1 MPENWFFGIFL
12 LLTFRINKPIN
23 IQDIVVYTSGRV
35 EMNVVAHN
43 LVAMNAQ
50 RQFSIVNT
58 RQAKTTERLSSGYK
72 INRAAD
78 DAAGLSIS
86 EKMRRQI
93 RGLHQAAENIEEGI
107 GYVQTADGALN
118 EAHEILQR
126 MNELAVK
133 SANGTNTDEDRE
145 FIDCEVQ
152 QLKEELDRIFET
164 TTFNERRIWEITGDK
179 KLLGTEP
186 KQAVTSTTS
195 SRNIELTND
204 NYDVIAHGSYK
215 INANDQGIH
224 ISWNAYNGKSYQ
236 TKNVDWDTLEEN
248 GYSFDMSQYFDKQ
261 SNPELY
267 GANGKPVFQ
276 KRISFNVQE
285 PATRDDIIA
294 AVNGT
299 TMSSG
304 KSASMSVRFENAD
317 GSSKTNGVTT
327 AGTSLNYGAAY
338 ASRANGTNGRDFDA
352 SDDIFFEPTGGS
364 GTANLISYPSA
375 TTVDDAKNSTEG
387 WTFSFELDGVGT
399 VLGKS
404 VAVRYASGDR
414 DAEDEGTWWE
424 WHRYT
429 SQGVEHKY
437 QTGIGRKLD
446 GGTLGNVMDALTG
459 DKSSSTPGL
468 LASDKGG
475 VTDNGGYIDIEFDLT
490 AVNAFTYADQTS
502 NDVGSFTLRINVEN
516 SDTEETILNKINQ
529 SLNNTTILD
538 LYSTSASSD
547 YAYMGGFTA
556 KNHKIDVPIWGGA
569 CEFFVQ
575 AGVEANQ
582 HINIIYDSLSLLEL
596 GLEDTNVLTVN
607 DCDKAIDDIKE
618 AIREVSLQR
627 SNFGA
632 YQNRLE
638 HAYKSNKNV
647 EENTTASES
656 SIRDTDMAET
666 MVEYSNQN
674 ILIQAGQAMMA
685 QANQSRQGILS
696 LLN

>member
-1 MPENWFFGIFL
+1 
-12 LLTFRINKPIN
+12 
-23 IQDIVVYTSGRV
+23 
-35 EMNVVAHN
+35 MNVVAHN

-118 EAHEILQR
+118 EVHEILQR

-133 SANGTNTDEDRE
+133 SANGTNTDDDRE

-179 KLLGTEP
+179 KLLGTES

-195 SRNIELTND
+195 LKTISLTND
-204 NYDVIAHGSYK
+204 NYDVAAYGSYK
-215 INANDQGIH
+215 INANDQGIN
-224 ISWNAYNGKSYQ
+224 ISWDAYNGQSYQ
-236 TKNVDWDTLEEN
+236 TKTVDWDTLEAN
-248 GYSFDMSQYFDKQ
+248 NYSFEMSDYFDKQ
-261 SNPELY
+261 NNAELF
-267 GANGKPVFQ
+267 GANGKPAFQ
-276 KRISFNVQE
+276 KKISFNVQE

-294 AVNGT
+294 CLNGT
-299 TMSSG
+299 SMGSSM
-304 KSASMSVRFENAD
+304 SASMSVRFENAD
-317 GSSKTNGVTT
+317 GSSRSNAVTT
-327 AGTSLNYGAAY
+327 AGASINYGAAY
-338 ASRANGTNGRDFDA
+338 ASRKNGTNGRDFDA
-352 SDDIFFEPTGGS
+352 ADDIFFEPTGGS
-364 GTANLISYPSA
+364 GTANLISTPTA
-375 TTVDDAKNSTEG
+375 VTVADARNSSEG

-399 VLGKS
+399 VKGTS
-404 VAVRYASGDR
+404 VSVSYASGDR
-414 DAEDEGTWWE
+414 GDEDEGTWWN
-424 WHRYT
+424 WHKYT
-429 SQGVEHKY
+429 VNKVEHKY
-437 QTGIGRKLD
+437 QSGISRTLN

-459 DKSSSTPGL
+459 DKSSDTPGL
-468 LASDKGG
+468 LTAGEGG
-475 VTDNGGYIDIEFDLT
+475 VTDSGGHIDIKFDLT
-490 AVNAFTYADQTS
+490 ADNAFSYAGRTS
-502 NDVGSFTLRINVEN
+502 TDVGSFTLRINVDA
-516 SDTEETILNKINQ
+516 SDTEQTILDKINQ
-529 SLNNTTILD
+529 SLNSNTILD
-538 LYSTSASSD
+538 LYSASGSSD
-547 YAYMGGFTA
+547 SAYIGSMSA
-556 KNHKIDVPIWGGA
+556 KTHKIDVPIWGGA

-596 GLEDTNVLTVN
+596 GLEDTNVLTV
-607 DCDKAIDDIKE
+607 DACDKAIDDIKE

-656 SIRDTDMAET
+656 AIRDTDMAET

-674 ILIQAGQAMMA
+674 ILLQAGQAMMA

-696 LLN
+696 LLS

>member
-1 MPENWFFGIFL
+1 
-12 LLTFRINKPIN
+12 
-23 IQDIVVYTSGRV
+23 
-35 EMNVVAHN
+35 MNVVAHN

-58 RQAKTTERLSSGYK
+58 RQSKTTERLSSGYK

-164 TTFNERRIWEITGDK
+164 TTFNERKIWEVTGAK
-179 KLLGTEP
+179 KLLGTKP
-186 KQAVTSTTS
+186 KQAVKSSTNST
-195 SRNIELTND
+195 RIDITND
-204 NYDVIAHGSYK
+204 NYDMIAYDSYK
-215 INANDQGIH
+215 INANDQGIS
-224 ISWNAYNGKSYQ
+224 ISWNAINGTSYQ
-236 TKNVDWDTLEEN
+236 TKTIDWDTLEKN
-248 GYSFDMSQYFDKQ
+248 NYSFEMSKYFDNQ
-261 SNPELY
+261 DTDLFD
-267 GANGKPVFQ
+267 ANGKPVFQ
-276 KRISFNVQE
+276 KKIAFSVHE
-285 PATRDDIIA
+285 VATKDDIISA
-294 AVNGT
+294 LNGK
-299 TMSSG
+299 TMSSTKG
-304 KSASMSVRFENAD
+304 VYVSGRFENAD
-317 GSSKTNGVTT
+317 GSSKSNPVRVST
-327 AGTSLNYGAAY
+327 TSLTYGAAY
-338 ASRANGTNGRDFDA
+338 ASRTNGTSGRDFNA
-352 SDDIFFEPTGGS
+352 TDDVFFEPKGGS

-375 TTVDDAKNSTEG
+375 TNVTDAKNSTEG
-387 WTFSFELDGVGT
+387 WTFSFDLDGVGT
-399 VLGKS
+399 VTGKS
-404 VAVRYASGDR
+404 TSVTYSSGDR
-414 DAEDEGTWWE
+414 GNEDEGIWWE
-424 WHRYT
+424 WHEYT
-429 SQGVEHKY
+429 SNGVLHRY
-437 QTGIGRKLD
+437 QSGISRSIN
-446 GGTLGNVMDALTG
+446 GGTLGDVMDALTG
-459 DKSSSTPGL
+459 DKSTNTPGI
-468 LASDKGG
+468 LATG
-475 VTDNGGYIDIEFDLT
+475 NGGITDSGGGITLRFELT
-490 AVNAFTYADQTS
+490 ADNSFSYAGLS
-502 NDVGSFTLRINVEN
+502 SKDVGYFNLSISVDEN
-516 SDTEETILNKINQ
+516 DTEQTILDKINQ
-529 SLNNTTILD
+529 SLNNATVLD
-538 LYSTSASSD
+538 FYSESANED
-547 YAYMGGFTA
+547 YSYIGGFTA
-556 KNHKIDVPIWGGA
+556 RTNTVDEPIWGGA

-582 HINIIYDSLSLLEL
+582 HINIVYDSLSLLEL
-596 GLEDTNVLTVN
+596 GLVDTNVLTVN
-607 DCDKAIDDIKE
+607 DCDRAIDDIKE

-656 SIRDTDMAET
+656 TIRDTDMAEA

-674 ILIQAGQAMMA
+674 ILLQAGQAMMA